1 MKPHVTVAL
10 TSVHGGDAPSAGLVA
25 AQMLR
30 RQQALNVRLIV
41 LATDAF
47 ADGIQGVHVAD
58 HVVVVPPLARDPG
71 AFVAR
76 VCDLA
81 RKERRFVLVPGSPAD
96 AIALASW
103 EPTLRR
109 AGARAI
115 LPKAT
120 RLHELPFPSA
130 GRGVRAP
137 RHLLVAGSH
146 RLQALRR
153 AWRYPVGIQF
163 ADGDQAWAHSPTDLH
178 AILSAGPAGAVA
190 GVHETVPGTEISV
203 ATLARDAAPTSL
215 VVARPLH
222 VAENGVVWSAVTMAN
237 PRLVA
242 DARRALAALRWRGPA
257 EARFTLDDGGRLWF
271 TGLTPGFPSW
281 VSLTAAAGQDLVL
294 QYVQLA
300 LGARPARPSA
310 FADEIFQARVSVDRP
325 TTIDVLRRLVA
336 QGEIRHAAGSRNHL
350 RTAAPDHAH
359 AALHQQTLG
368 G

>member
-10 TSVHGGDAPSAGLVA
+10 TSVYGGDAPSAGLVA

-30 RQQALNVRLIV
+30 RQQALDVRLIV

-58 HVVVVPPLARDPG
+58 HVVVVPPLARDPE

-76 VCDLA
+76 IRDLA
-81 RKERRFVLVPGSPAD
+81 RKERRLVLVPGSPGD
-96 AIALASW
+96 TIALASW
-103 EPTLRR
+103 EPALRR
-109 AGARAI
+109 AGVRAI
-115 LPKAT
+115 LPRAT
-120 RLHELPFPSA
+120 RLPELPFPA
-130 GRGVRAP
+130 NGQGVRSP
-137 RHLLVAGSH
+137 RHLVVAGSN

-153 AWRYPVGIQF
+153 AWRYPVGVRW
-163 ADGDQAWAHSPTDLH
+163 ADGEQAWAYNPTDLH
-178 AILSAGPAGAVA
+178 AILAAGPAGAVA
-190 GVHETVPGTEISV
+190 GVYEAVPGIEISV
-203 ATLARDAAPTSL
+203 ATLARDSAPASL

-222 VAENGVVWSAVTMAN
+222 VSENGVVWSAVTMAN

-242 DARRALAALRWRGPA
+242 DARRAVAALRWRGPA

-300 LGARPARPSA
+300 LGARPGRPST
-310 FADEIFQARVSVDRP
+310 FADEVFQARVSVDHP
-325 TTIDVLRRLVA
+325 TTIDVLRQLVTE
-336 QGEIRHAAGSRNHL
+336 GETSHAARSRDHL

-359 AALHQQTLG
+359 APLHQ
-368 G
+368 